1 VPFCEI
7 CEKVFTLTNLHFS
20 NGYFWFN
27 SSTMKKFLL
36 ILSLFI
42 TQLVFAQ
49 LAEITKDASGNKII
63 KGFMTKSD
71 LATDTAFA
79 WYAQNQNGYVPER
92 NALKAFT
99 SAKDSIHIFAFGGT
113 WCDDTKALFP
123 KFFALTD
130 AAGFS
135 QDHITILG
143 VDRSKKTVHHLAEAF
158 KITNVP
164 TFIVLKNGQ
173 EVGRVVEYGKY
184 GMFDKELGEIINS
197 SVKK

>member
-1 VPFCEI
+1 
-7 CEKVFTLTNLHFS
+7 
-20 NGYFWFN
+20 
-27 SSTMKKFLL
+27 MKKLL
-36 ILSLFI
+36 FILSLFV

-49 LAEITKDASGNKII
+49 SAEITKDGSGNKII
-63 KGFMTKSD
+63 KGFITKND

-79 WYAQNQNGYVPER
+79 WYAQNQKGYEPEPR
-92 NALKAFT
+92 ALQAFQ
-99 SAKDSIHIFAFGGT
+99 SAKDSIFILAFGGT
-113 WCDDTKALFP
+113 WCSDTKNLLP
-123 KFFALTD
+123 KFFVLTD

-135 QDHITILG
+135 PDHITLLG

-158 KITNVP
+158 KIINVP

-197 SVKK
+197 SAKK

>member
-1 VPFCEI
+1 M
-7 CEKVFTLTNLHFS
+7 KNL
-20 NGYFWFN
+20 
-27 SSTMKKFLL
+27 LI

-49 LAEITKDASGNKII
+49 SAEISKDASGNKII
-63 KGFMTKSD
+63 RGFMTKND
-71 LATDTAFA
+71 LASDSAFA
-79 WYAQNQNGYVPER
+79 WYAQNQRGYIPEQG
-92 NALKAFT
+92 ALKAFT
-99 SAKDSIHIFAFGGT
+99 SAKDSIYIIAFGGT
-113 WCDDTKALFP
+113 WCDDTKNLFP

-135 QDHITILG
+135 QDHITMLG

-158 KITNVP
+158 KITHVP

-184 GMFDKELGEIINS
+184 GMFDKELGEIIHS